1 MALKSLLESVYG
13 ETAPDEY
20 RRMFE
25 SQYSDRPGTTIL
37 KKGMEIHNP
46 KESDHTGD
54 RKAYLDY
61 PWIKC
66 WQAFTKNNNN
76 KLQCACCGKNVY
88 VDENTAECQKEVEEY
103 NRGKD
108 KKEEQ
113 ISAEKLKAV
122 GAHLYINGKD
132 ASSGY
137 YIVPMCKDHN
147 GKPSYE
153 TMTIADYVTA
163 VEECQASLK
172 K

>member
-13 ETAPDEY
+13 DTTPDEY

-61 PWIKC
+61 PWIKY

-76 KLQCACCGKNVY
+76 KLQCACCGKNIY

-103 NRGKD
+103 
-108 KKEEQ
+108 
-113 ISAEKLKAV
+113 
-122 GAHLYINGKD
+122 
-132 ASSGY
+132 
-137 YIVPMCKDHN
+137 
-147 GKPSYE
+147 
-153 TMTIADYVTA
+153 
-163 VEECQASLK
+163 
-172 K
+172 